1 MKNGCN
7 SPESVIHFATGISF
21 IDLLGTSI
29 RRHIHVGF
37 FSDCGVAS
45 QGEDD

>member
-7 SPESVIHFATGISF
+7 ILESVIHFATGISF
-21 IDLLGTSI
+21 IDLLGTSM

-37 FSDCGVAS
+37 FSDCGIAS
-45 QGEDD
+45 QSEND

>member
-7 SPESVIHFATGISF
+7 LLQSGIHFATGISF

-37 FSDCGVAS
+37 FSDCRIAS
-45 QGEDD
+45 QSEDD